1 MEAREL
7 VIFLVGLA
15 IVLVLLR
22 GLYVALQARR
32 GQIRLAID
40 KNIPQDVDLDA
51 LEMTELPS
59 GGARVVARTLE
70 EVNIQNRAHETF
82 EGVGDEEDEL
92 VPILMDTVE
101 PSNMNEASSENAES
115 ENHFGNRHEPDGQ
128 EEAEWE
134 ENPADEDELI
144 EYENTEAPNYIAEPA
159 SNPINKQEPDRYEET
174 EWEEDRDNEFSD
186 SPEQV
191 PVEATESSE
200 YDELDDEAA
209 AQRESDDG

>member
-1 MEAREL
+1 MDAREL
-7 VIFLVGLA
+7 VIFLVGFA

-92 VPILMDTVE
+92 VPILMDAVE
-101 PSNMNEASSENAES
+101 LSNPNEAGSENTES
-115 ENHFGNRHEPDGQ
+115 ENYLGNRHKPDGQ
-128 EEAEWE
+128 EEVEWE
-134 ENPADEDELI
+134 ENLDDELM
-144 EYENTEAPNYIAEPA
+144 EYKNTEEPNYAAEPV
-159 SNPINKQEPDRYEET
+159 SNPINKQEPDRHEET
-174 EWEEDRDNEFSD
+174 EWEEYRDNEFSD

-191 PVEATESSE
+191 SVEAAESSE
-200 YDELDDEAA
+200 YD
-209 AQRESDDG
+209 